1 MKLAL
6 IIALLCLVNSLSA
19 QQVKERIAWVKYD
32 GSEKRVD
39 QKRSIKYNKAGE
51 ILSVHFKQ
59 PDNDPEFNFDRMEER
74 NAYDDEGRLILAEE
88 FSRDGSP
95 YDRQVYDY
103 NTNKGYYTITHFDY
117 DSKKSNYVSHCYTNE
132 KGAVVERKSFEID
145 TLTGTKTLSFWQFY
159 SYSKDGRFIGKRY
172 KTKQLNIFPI
182 PAKMVCKYI
191 PGTDKLLTIL
201 NYAWNAEETA
211 DTILTSSCVHYIYNK
226 KGQLIRKE
234 VGSKVG
240 YESNTVTTYQYK
252 AGKIWIE
259 QKSSGPTPRMK
270 DYRTVKIYKNGVLVR
285 EKDYNFH
292 YRPEQDS
299 TDLGEQALESV
310 TNYQYI
316 YYKE

>member
-6 IIALLCLVNSLSA
+6 IIALLCLVNVLSA
-19 QQVKERIAWVKYD
+19 QQIKERIAWVNYRNT
-32 GSEKRVD
+32 ETAD
-39 QKRSIKYNKAGE
+39 QKKSIKYNKAGE
-51 ILSVHFKQ
+51 ILSVHIKQ
-59 PDNDPEFNFDRMEER
+59 PNKDPKFNFDQLEER
-74 NAYDDEGRLILAEE
+74 YAYDAEGRLILAEE
-88 FSRDGSP
+88 FNDDGIL

-103 NTNKGYYTITHFDY
+103 NTNKEYYTITHFDY
-117 DSKKSNYVSHCYTNE
+117 ESKKPNYISHCYTNE
-132 KGAVVERKSFEID
+132 KEAVTERKSFTVD
-145 TLTGTKTLSFWQFY
+145 TLTGATTLSLWQFY

-172 KTKQLNIFPI
+172 KTKRVNIFPI
-182 PAKMVCKYI
+182 PARMIYKYV
-191 PGTDKLLTIL
+191 PGTDKILTIL

-211 DTILTSSCVHYIYNK
+211 DTILTSSCVHFIYNE

-240 YESNTVTTYQYK
+240 YESNTITTYQYK

-259 QKSSGPTPRMK
+259 QESSGPTPRMK
-270 DYRTVKIYKNGVLVR
+270 NYRTDKIYKDGLLVR

-299 TDLGEQALESV
+299 RDLGEKGLESI
-310 TNYQYI
+310 TDYQYL